1 MSENIWSHRDDN
13 ILGSLKALQNII
25 HVLLVNWLLSE
36 SSFSLLELDWVSFL
50 CLCDGGF
57 SSTVLD
63 LQLED

>member
-50 CLCDGGF
+50 HLCDGGF